1 MFCLHELLF
10 HRTNYWFD
18 GFLSFLFFFFWSNV
32 LFNCVLIKS
41 MGGTQK
47 NSLPFMKTGIMGM
60 SLLFKILST
69 A

>member
-1 MFCLHELLF
+1 M
-10 HRTNYWFD
+10 
-18 GFLSFLFFFFWSNV
+18 